1 LGQIPNLDWNVTLEF
16 DFAEAEWAGCLGA
29 TLYLPEVEMG
39 KINWARVIICGMVA
53 GLVWT
58 VLTSLITA
66 FFSKEFVAA
75 VPGGR
80 LTTPP
85 HGMVAFLLVLNL
97 LMGMWAMWLYAAIRP
112 RYGPGIKAAA
122 IAGFAWWIIA
132 VIDDSTWGSLGFVS
146 PHALLVPVAT
156 SLPALVIAAVAGAWL
171 YRE

>member
-1 LGQIPNLDWNVTLEF
+1 
-16 DFAEAEWAGCLGA
+16 
-29 TLYLPEVEMG
+29 
-39 KINWARVIICGMVA
+39 
-53 GLVWT
+53 VWT

-122 IAGFAWWIIA
+122 IAGFAWWFIA

>member
-1 LGQIPNLDWNVTLEF
+1 LGQTPNLDWNVTHEF
-16 DFAEAEWAGCLGA
+16 DFAEAEWTGCLGA
-29 TLYLPEVEMG
+29 LYLPEVEMG
-39 KINWARVIICGMVA
+39 KINWARVIICGIVA

-112 RYGPGIKAAA
+112 RYGPGMQP
-122 IAGFAWWIIA
+122 
-132 VIDDSTWGSLGFVS
+132 S
-146 PHALLVPVAT
+146 PNEAPTKRFRSESRPPLRMRDWTPVAEGRPERLWVT
-156 SLPALVIAAVAGAWL
+156 
-171 YRE
+171 REANGF

>member
-1 LGQIPNLDWNVTLEF
+1 MTGY
-16 DFAEAEWAGCLGA
+16 LGA

-39 KINWARVIICGMVA
+39 KINWARVIVCGIVA
-53 GLVWT
+53 GLVWS
-58 VLTSLITA
+58 VLTSLITT

-80 LTTPP
+80 LAAPP

-97 LMGMWAMWLYAAIRP
+97 LMGMWAIWLYAAIRP
-112 RYGPGIKAAA
+112 RYGPGIKTAA
-122 IAGFAWWIIA
+122 IAGFAWWLIA
-132 VIDDSTWGSLGFVS
+132 VIDDSTWGSLGFV
-146 PHALLVPVAT
+146 PLHPLLVPVAT

>member
-1 LGQIPNLDWNVTLEF
+1 MTGY
-16 DFAEAEWAGCLGA
+16 LGA

-39 KINWARVIICGMVA
+39 KINWARVIVCGIVA

-58 VLTSLITA
+58 VLTSLITT

-80 LTTPP
+80 LAAPP

-97 LMGMWAMWLYAAIRP
+97 LMGMWAIWLYAAIRP
-112 RYGPGIKAAA
+112 RYGPGIKTAA
-122 IAGFAWWIIA
+122 IAGFAWWFIA
-132 VIDDSTWGSLGFVS
+132 VIDDSTWGSLGFV
-146 PHALLVPVAT
+146 PLHALLVPVAT